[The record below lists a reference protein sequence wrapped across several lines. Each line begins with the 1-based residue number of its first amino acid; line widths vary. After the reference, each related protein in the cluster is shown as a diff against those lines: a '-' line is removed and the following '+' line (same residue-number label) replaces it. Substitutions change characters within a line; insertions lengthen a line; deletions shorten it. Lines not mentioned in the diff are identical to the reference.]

1 LDENIKVSK
10 ENISINC
17 KAFKQLDDSVD
28 QSLVFLPSEQ
38 SASQTV
44 AIRHNQAKKR
54 SCLLDEIET
63 EQKTVGHFDD

>member
-17 KAFKQLDDSVD
+17 KALKQLDDSVD
-28 QSLVFLPSEQ
+28 QSLVFSTSEQ
-38 SASQTV
+38 SANQTV
-44 AIRHNQAKKR
+44 AIRHIQTKKR

-63 EQKTVGHFDD
+63 EQKAVGHFDD

>member
-17 KAFKQLDDSVD
+17 KALKQLDDSVD
-28 QSLVFLPSEQ
+28 QSLVFSTSEQ
-38 SASQTV
+38 SANQIV
-44 AIRHNQAKKR
+44 AIRHIQTKKR

-63 EQKTVGHFDD
+63 EQKAVGHFDD

>member
-17 KAFKQLDDSVD
+17 KALKLLDDSVD
-28 QSLVFLPSEQ
+28 QSLVFSTSEQ
-38 SASQTV
+38 SANQTV
-44 AIRHNQAKKR
+44 AIRHSQTKKR

-63 EQKTVGHFDD
+63 EQKAVGHFDD